1 MQLEQSL
8 KMDLDY
14 VRRLLGQ
21 DIEILNKTGSSHIAV
36 AETVP
41 ICLDKGTEKVKLAF
55 LPTLPGINISLDGV
69 DAYHLKS
76 DDLVFANTP
85 KNIQNLAGLKD
96 ASGTKRLIIIQ
107 PGDDVKA
114 KLEAAPNGSW
124 VLILPGEYE
133 VSESIDLSQ
142 KKNLRIT
149 GFGFEKGTDYDPTII
164 YTDQN
169 IYLFN
174 LGNNT
179 GATNIIIENMR
190 LEQRGSRAGRGISFG
205 NQLSSRFFFSN
216 LYVYNFTTGIYWNGN
231 TGGMLKSIFAD
242 SCNYGIELSNST
254 QVTVD
259 SVYLANCGIV
269 GLGIGTAYNCISSNI
284 HCYSCYIGISFTTY
298 GNDIDPGSLLCGFTC
313 KDCARAVNLSASQ
326 SGHKCTMT
334 ISDGVI
340 SHNNTSA
347 VAFRWSGNYGY
358 APVTITNIRLLGQF
372 GYGFRD
378 EVSNS
383 SSDFDIN
390 LLMGVDA
397 LNASFASAAFDMPHL
412 HEIKEVGHNPGLL

>member
-1 MQLEQSL
+1 MQFEQSL

-21 DIEILNKTGSSHIAV
+21 DIEILNKSGLSHIAV

-55 LPTLPGINISLDGV
+55 LPTLPGINISLDGI

-76 DDLVFANTP
+76 DDFVFANIP

-124 VLILPGEYE
+124 VLIFPGEYY

-142 KKNLRIT
+142 KTNLRIT

-169 IYLFN
+169 INLFD
-174 LGNNT
+174 LT
-179 GATNIIIENMR
+179 GGTATNIVIENMR
-190 LEQRGSRAGRGISFG
+190 LEQRGSRAGRGIYAG
-205 NQLSSRFFFSN
+205 GSSSYRYYFRR
-216 LYVYNFTTGIYWNGN
+216 LLIYNFTTGIHCWDHSH
-231 TGGMLKSIFAD
+231 SIFESIITD
-242 SCNYGIELSNST
+242 HCSEGIQLSNAY
-254 QVTVD
+254 QVTVRD
-259 SVYLANCGIV
+259 FVSRYPYRGLYLRKTV
-269 GLGIGTAYNCISSNI
+269 GCIFSGI
-284 HCYSCYIGISFTTY
+284 HCYSASMGVSYVATWF
-298 GNDIDPGSLLCGFTC
+298 DVHPGSLLTGFTC
-313 KDCARAVNLSASQ
+313 RDCSVGIDFYTTE
-326 SGHKCTMT
+326 SGHLRTMA
-334 ISDGVI
+334 ISNGII
-340 SHNNTSA
+340 SANSTSA
-347 VAFRWSGNYGY
+347 VAVRWSGSYGY
-358 APVTITNIRLLGQF
+358 APVSIANVRLLGQF
-372 GYGFRD
+372 GYGFQD
-378 EVSNS
+378 TVTNS
-383 SSDFDIN
+383 SSDFVIN

-397 LNASFASAAFDMPHL
+397 LNASFANAAFDMPHL
-412 HEIKEVGHNPGLL
+412 AEIKEVGHNPGLL